1 MEWVIS
7 IVLGIGVVILVI
19 LLNNQQK
26 KNKDNLHQ
34 IEKLNHLYEDQK
46 VSIDRIIR
54 EKEEETRKSAMLM
67 QKWIDADNAAST
79 FQNEL
84 IQLQSLIQVEAVK
97 NDSKETLE
105 AELEKL
111 KALAVEKLSELQQ
124 ITANTQK
131 LAQSQ
136 NEKLEE
142 IAKLE
147 AGMKVLEGRIC
158 SGKKVLENLEDEI
171 TSTNNHL
178 QLLVTLK
185 ANVLAVESG
194 EGSVWEFKIPSDKS
208 RLVELIHQLVD
219 EYGNAFPILK
229 KELLK
234 AEWSSVWLP
243 QVQQLCSREGLDRS
257 GIYRLTLKSNP
268 DCVYIGQAQ
277 SIKDRWYTHIKKMLG
292 VEAKGAER
300 LYEYRP
306 DDFEWSVVEFK
317 EGNLDSDEKY
327 WIDYYKCREI
337 GLNKKG

>member
-7 IVLGIGVVILVI
+7 IILGIGLVILVI

-26 KNKDNLHQ
+26 KNKDNLNQ

-46 VSIDRIIR
+46 VSINRIIR

-67 QKWIDADNAAST
+67 QKWIEANSAASAS
-79 FQNEL
+79 QNEL
-84 IQLQSLIQVEAVK
+84 IQLQSSIQVEAVK
-97 NDSKETLE
+97 NDSRESLE
-105 AELEKL
+105 AELENLKELAAQKL
-111 KALAVEKLSELQQ
+111 LELEQISANTKQLTELQ
-124 ITANTQK
+124 
-131 LAQSQ
+131 
-136 NEKLEE
+136 EKKIIE
-142 IAKLE
+142 IGELDSGIKA
-147 AGMKVLEGRIC
+147 LEGRID
-158 SGKKVLENLEDEI
+158 SGKKVLENLEDQIKVTEF
-171 TSTNNHL
+171 TLADLTN
-178 QLLVTLK
+178 LK
-185 ANVLAVESG
+185 ASVLAVEEGAGQAWTFASG
-194 EGSVWEFKIPSDKS
+194 DKK
-208 RLVELIHQLVD
+208 RLIELIHQLVD
-219 EYGNAFPILK
+219 EYGNQFPILR

-257 GIYRLTLKSNP
+257 GIYRLVLKSNP

-292 VEAKGAER
+292 VEAKGTER

>member
-7 IVLGIGVVILVI
+7 IVLGIGVVILGI

-67 QKWIDADNAAST
+67 QKWIDANNAAST